1 MRETGKDDTQYTH
14 QEYRMAGIAHLLLH
28 DEVEEFYYKGKQIS
42 RKEADAQVA
51 CFQAQVKK
59 GKEAGR

>member
-14 QEYRMAGIAHLLLH
+14 QEYRMAGIAHLLLQ

-51 CFQAQVKK
+51 CFQA
-59 GKEAGR
+59 